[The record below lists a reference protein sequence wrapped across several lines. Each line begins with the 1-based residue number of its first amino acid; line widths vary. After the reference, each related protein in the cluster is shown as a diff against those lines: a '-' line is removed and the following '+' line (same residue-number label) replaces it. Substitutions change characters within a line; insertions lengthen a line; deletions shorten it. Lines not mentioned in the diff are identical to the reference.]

1 MTCCNLRLLLSLAV
15 KLDRWV
21 LISDFLIASYPRFA
35 KQTADAY
42 LQRMFKAFEFC
53 LPTSATK
60 VPAGPEWLPLHQG
73 AAAGLGLFADEFI
86 PKGTVIWRFDGPVD
100 RRYDESQLAALP
112 EEDRERL
119 LTFCYLNPGTRLYV
133 CCGDNDRYINHSE
146 QPNTEDLGFEE
157 GVFEGEGIT
166 IAARDIQPGEEIL
179 SDYRSF
185 DADAR
190 DGVI

>member
-1 MTCCNLRLLLSLAV
+1 MPKS
-15 KLDRWV
+15 
-21 LISDFLIASYPRFA
+21 
-35 KQTADAY
+35 
-42 LQRMFKAFEFC
+42 FEFC
-53 LPTSATK
+53 LPTNATK

>member
-1 MTCCNLRLLLSLAV
+1 MKFTGPVYS
-15 KLDRWV
+15 
-21 LISDFLIASYPRFA
+21 
-35 KQTADAY
+35 
-42 LQRMFKAFEFC
+42 
-53 LPTSATK
+53 PTSSSLKA
-60 VPAGPEWLPLHQG
+60 P
-73 AAAGLGLFADEFI
+73 
-86 PKGTVIWRFDGPVD
+86 VIWRFDGPVD

>member
-1 MTCCNLRLLLSLAV
+1 MSR
-15 KLDRWV
+15 
-21 LISDFLIASYPRFA
+21 
-35 KQTADAY
+35 
-42 LQRMFKAFEFC
+42 
-53 LPTSATK
+53 
-60 VPAGPEWLPLHQG
+60 AG
-73 AAAGLGLFADEFI
+73 
-86 PKGTVIWRFDGPVD
+86 
-100 RRYDESQLAALP
+100 ALP
-112 EEDRERL
+112 R
-119 LTFCYLNPGTRLYV
+119 GYV

-157 GVFEGEGIT
+157 RVFEGEGIT